1 MLTPQQRAKLRGYS
15 NPLKDLVFIGKEG
28 LTDNVCKQ
36 VNDNLYAHELIKIKV
51 QRSVSDNIKSI
62 ADELSNRCECEVV
75 AIMGNKII
83 AYKETTKPK
92 FDHLL

>member
-1 MLTPQQRAKLRGYS
+1 MLTPQQRAKLRSYS

-28 LTDNVCKQ
+28 LTENVCKQ

-51 QRSVSDNIKSI
+51 QRSVSDDIKGI
-62 ADELSNRCECEVV
+62 AEELSARCECEVV

-83 AYKETTKPK
+83 AYKETSKPK
-92 FDHLL
+92 FGHLL

>member
-1 MLTPQQRAKLRGYS
+1 MLTPQQRAKLRSYS

-36 VNDNLYAHELIKIKV
+36 VSDNLYAHELIKIKV
-51 QRSVSDNIKSI
+51 QRSVSDDIKNI

-83 AYKETTKPK
+83 AYKETLKPK
-92 FDHLL
+92 FEHLL